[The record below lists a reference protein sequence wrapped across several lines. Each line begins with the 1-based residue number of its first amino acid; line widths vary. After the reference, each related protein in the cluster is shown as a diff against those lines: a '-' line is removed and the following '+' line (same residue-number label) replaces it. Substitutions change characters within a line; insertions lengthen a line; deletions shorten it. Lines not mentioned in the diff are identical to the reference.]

1 MRIQIPAVLVA
12 VVSALIGVTT
22 LSAAESGN
30 PPVPGR
36 WTAERAW
43 EWYGKQPWLVGCNFL
58 PSTAV
63 NDVQMWQR
71 ETFDPATIDRELGW
85 AAGLGFNSVRVFV
98 NYVVWEAD
106 ADGLKQRLARF
117 LEIADKYHIATMP
130 ILFDDCFKPEPH
142 AGKQEGPVP
151 GVHNSQWVQSPGA
164 RRRGDPKSWP
174 MLEKYVKDVVG
185 TFGRDRRVVVW
196 DLYNEPSPSLPLV
209 EAAFRWAREAGP
221 SQPLTTCI
229 FGPPPMARRI
239 PELCDV
245 VSFHHYGPLPGVTA
259 ELERLKAFGRPILC
273 TEWMARGAG
282 SRFETHLPLFKQ
294 EKVGCW
300 NWGLVAGRTQTY
312 YPWGSKPGSPEPSP
326 WHHDIFRRGGKP
338 YSEEEVRAIRIVTGI
353 LPGP

>member
-1 MRIQIPAVLVA
+1 
-12 VVSALIGVTT
+12 
-22 LSAAESGN
+22 
-30 PPVPGR
+30 
-36 WTAERAW
+36 
-43 EWYGKQPWLVGCNFL
+43 
-58 PSTAV
+58 
-63 NDVQMWQR
+63 
-71 ETFDPATIDRELGW
+71 
-85 AAGLGFNSVRVFV
+85 
-98 NYVVWEAD
+98 
-106 ADGLKQRLARF
+106 
-117 LEIADKYHIATMP
+117 
-130 ILFDDCFKPEPH
+130 
-142 AGKQEGPVP
+142 
-151 GVHNSQWVQSPGA
+151 
-164 RRRGDPKSWP
+164 

>member
-1 MRIQIPAVLVA
+1 MRIQLPAVLVGI
-12 VVSALIGVTT
+12 VSALIGVTT
-22 LSAAESGN
+22 SSVADSGN
-30 PPVPGR
+30 PPVPGQ

-63 NDVQMWQR
+63 NDVEMWQR

-85 AAGLGFNSVRVFV
+85 AAGLGFNTVRVFV

-106 ADGLKQRLARF
+106 ADGLKQRVARF
-117 LEIADKYHIATMP
+117 LEIADKHHIATMP
-130 ILFDDCFKPEPH
+130 ILFDDCFKPEPR
-142 AGKQEGPVP
+142 AGKQEAPVP

-164 RRRGDPKSWP
+164 RRRGDPNSWP

-245 VSFHHYGPLPGVTA
+245 VSFHHYGPLPGVKA

-282 SRFETHLPLFKQ
+282 SRFDTHLPLFKQ
-294 EKVGCW
+294 EKVACW

-312 YPWGSKPGSPEPSP
+312 YPWASKPGSPEPAL
-326 WHHDIFRRGGKP
+326 WHHDLFRRDGKP
-338 YSEEEVRAIRIVTGI
+338 YSEQEVRAIRIATGI
-353 LPGP
+353 PPRP